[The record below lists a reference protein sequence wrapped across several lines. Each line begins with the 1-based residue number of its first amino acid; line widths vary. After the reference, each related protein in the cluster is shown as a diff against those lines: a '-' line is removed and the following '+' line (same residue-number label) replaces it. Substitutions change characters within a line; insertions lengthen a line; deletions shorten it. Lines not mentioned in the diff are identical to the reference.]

1 MVYEKRRRKRW
12 NDMRA
17 RNIMSIACRTSI
29 LKVLLVVVTRKA
41 EEYTIKEAKDNS
53 DNDES
58 EQR

>member
-1 MVYEKRRRKRW
+1 
-12 NDMRA
+12 MRA